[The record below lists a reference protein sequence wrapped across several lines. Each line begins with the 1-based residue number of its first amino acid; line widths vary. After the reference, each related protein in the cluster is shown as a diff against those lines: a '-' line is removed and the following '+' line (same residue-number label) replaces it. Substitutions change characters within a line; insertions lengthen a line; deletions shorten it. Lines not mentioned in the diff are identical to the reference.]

1 MLPSGASSFG
11 GVVSRR
17 QGGLV
22 VGCCRSESLSRGNG
36 RGKGKGR
43 VSSIGM
49 VESGAESGAESQPP
63 SPSLR

>member
-1 MLPSGASSFG
+1 M
-11 GVVSRR
+11 SRR

-49 VESGAESGAESQPP
+49 VESGAESGAESQLP